1 MTHEEWQLLLLEFHG
16 VKDLLKNQRDSVTAT
31 GKYLEDALEELELFI
46 MKNGPK
52 YDSLR
57 SMEPLDSEG
66 AAGCRECSSGS
77 YRGFGSSQ
85 ALAVPCRKSIR
96 QIHR

>member
-46 MKNGPK
+46 MKNEPK
-52 YDSLR
+52 KK
-57 SMEPLDSEG
+57 E
-66 AAGCRECSSGS
+66 
-77 YRGFGSSQ
+77 
-85 ALAVPCRKSIR
+85 K
-96 QIHR
+96 